1 MHAPKAA
8 FEVRSFGSQQGGG
21 AGSHTGPNTPSS
33 HCTYSSVSSSELSAV
48 KALFGEMPIQGSL
61 PVTIPHVAERGAGIR
76 RPALTARKMA
86 RRSVSP

>member
-1 MHAPKAA
+1 
-8 FEVRSFGSQQGGG
+8 VI
-21 AGSHTGPNTPSS
+21 AGFPGIQTYL
-33 HCTYSSVSSSELSAV
+33 CTFSSVSSSELSAV

-76 RPALTARKMA
+76 RPALSARKLA